1 MLADV
6 YGPQRL
12 IREGILPPAVLF
24 DQPGYLLAC
33 QGIPVPD
40 QAYLCLYAAHL
51 ARQPDGQWLVLT
63 DRTQGP
69 SGTGY
74 TLENRI
80 AVSRTLRNDF
90 ETLHIE
96 RLAPFFIALRDRL
109 VSMAPG
115 QRENPRVV
123 LLSPGCAARHFLKTA
138 TWPVISGTRSWKGA
152 I

>member
-1 MLADV
+1 M

-12 IREGILPPAVLF
+12 VREGVLPPAVLF
-24 DQPGYLLAC
+24 DQPGFLLPC
-33 QGIPVPD
+33 HGIPVPD

-51 ARQPDGQWLVLT
+51 ARRPDGKWLVLT

-96 RLAPFFIALRDRL
+96 RLAPFFITLRDRL
-109 VSMAPG
+109 VSLALG
-115 QRENPRVV
+115 GAKIHALYCFRRGLV
-123 LLSPGCAARHFLKTA
+123 ARHLSKTV
-138 TWPVISGTRSWKGA
+138 TWHGIWDTRWWKVA